1 MLCWAQVMD
10 MNREKTGALIAAARK
25 EKNMTQK
32 DLAKAL
38 HVSDRAVSKWERGAG
53 FPDVGLLEPLADAL
67 GLQVL
72 DLLRGEE
79 QEEAE
84 PEVTVRRALMLL
96 VRQAREKTRRRWGQI
111 LGSLLALVLVGF
123 VLFDI
128 LDRAGVFLRPV
139 SLTLTATVYTPEGE
153 PSGGTTVGIDGQQT
167 ILGDKSFVGR
177 FAIEAVEATCREG
190 VEAQI
195 QWDAMGVEGWQDIQY
210 YRPGEFCSLGVERML
225 YITENL
231 QSFGL
236 KLEDGTIIA
245 TDPVYVPLL
254 LSGYYYSI
262 HTTFSNQF

>member
-1 MLCWAQVMD
+1 

-32 DLAKAL
+32 DLAKVL

-53 FPDVGLLEPLADAL
+53 FPDVSLLEPLADAL
-67 GLQVL
+67 DLQVL

-79 QEEAE
+79 REGAE
-84 PEVTVRRALMLL
+84 PEVTVRRALVLL

-111 LGSLLALVLVGF
+111 LGALAALALMGF
-123 VLFDI
+123 VLFGI

-139 SLTLTATVYTPEGE
+139 SLAVTAAVYTPEGE
-153 PSGGTTVGIDGQQT
+153 MTGQTAVTIEGEQT
-167 ILGDKSFVGR
+167 IVGDKSFVGR
-177 FAIEAVEATCREG
+177 FAIDAVEPTCREG
-190 VEAQI
+190 VEARI
-195 QWDAMGVEGWQDIQY
+195 RWDAMEVEGWQDIQY
-210 YRPGEFCSLGVERML
+210 YHPGEFCSLGVERML

-236 KLEDGTIIA
+236 KLEDGTIIT

-254 LSGYYYSI
+254 MTDYYYAILPS
-262 HTTFSNQF
+262 FSYS

>member
-1 MLCWAQVMD
+1 

-32 DLAKAL
+32 DLAKVL

-53 FPDVGLLEPLADAL
+53 FPDVSLLEPLADAL
-67 GLQVL
+67 DLQVL

-84 PEVTVRRALMLL
+84 PEVTVRRALVLL
-96 VRQAREKTRRRWGQI
+96 VRQARERTRKRCGQI
-111 LGSLLALVLVGF
+111 LGTLAALAMVGF
-123 VLFDI
+123 VLFGI

-139 SLTLTATVYTPEGE
+139 SLMTTAAVYTPEGE
-153 PSGGTTVGIDGQQT
+153 MMGETTVTVDGERR

-177 FAIEAVEATCREG
+177 FAIDAVEPTCREE
-190 VEAQI
+190 VTAQI

-254 LSGYYYSI
+254 MSDYYYSI
-262 HTTFSNQF
+262 LPVFSNQF

>member
-96 VRQAREKTRRRWGQI
+96 VWQAREKTRRRWGQI

-167 ILGDKSFVGR
+167 ILGDKSFVGQ
-177 FAIEAVEATCREG
+177 FAIEAVEATCRE
-190 VEAQI
+190 
-195 QWDAMGVEGWQDIQY
+195 GVEGWQDIQY

-254 LSGYYYSI
+254 MSGYYYSI